1 LFEHPAP
8 EPIGS
13 NPRPI
18 GSAEKEAALVAMK
31 HAELAERNDTY
42 WIAAADPAAAYN
54 AVTQTVDN
62 VEQLAVLT
70 DGAARVHTFGL
81 LAWNELLD
89 QLQDNGPAHIIQR
102 IRTAESNDPAGQKW
116 TRNKRSDDATIV
128 YVRLAPGS
136 TT

>member
-1 LFEHPAP
+1 
-8 EPIGS
+8 
-13 NPRPI
+13 
-18 GSAEKEAALVAMK
+18 
-31 HAELAERNDTY
+31 
-42 WIAAADPAAAYN
+42 
-54 AVTQTVDN
+54 
-62 VEQLAVLT
+62 VLT
-70 DGAARVHTFGL
+70 DGAARAHTFGL

-116 TRNKRSDDATIV
+116 TRNKRSDDATMV